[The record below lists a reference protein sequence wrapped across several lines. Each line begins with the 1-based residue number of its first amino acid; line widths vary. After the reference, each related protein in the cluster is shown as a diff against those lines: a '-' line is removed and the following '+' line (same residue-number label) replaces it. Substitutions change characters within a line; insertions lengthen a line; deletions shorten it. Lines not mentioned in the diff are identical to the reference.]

1 MAKSTI
7 KTTAKIAD
15 TVRPTIAGA
24 KERPGWH
31 FLRTV
36 AGRITTPLLP
46 DDYLKLA
53 NPLWSAR
60 ELRGRI
66 LEVRRETVDS
76 ATLVIKP
83 GWGFSFDYQAGQYI
97 GIGLLVDGRWRWR
110 SYSLT
115 SVPGKRTAPGRGAR
129 TITITVKAMPEGFLS
144 THLVGGVE
152 AGTIVRLAAPQG
164 NFGLPDPAPAK
175 VLFLTAGSGITP
187 VMSMLRTLVRRG
199 QLGDVTHV
207 HSAPTE
213 DEVLFRAE
221 LAKLADQHEGY
232 RLLLRATRT
241 EGRLDLARLDEAA
254 PDWRERQTW
263 ACGPEAMLEAAE
275 RTWKAAGIPE
285 QLHLERFAAVRTA
298 VHGSGGTV
306 EFARAGKAVTVD
318 AATSLMDAG
327 EAAGVQMP
335 FGCRMGICQSCVV
348 GLLDGHVRDL
358 RTGVE
363 HEPGSPVPHGPERG
377 IDSLLVAAARQVA
390 HGAGQ
395 EGHALIVVSSHRVAG
410 LHPGQLHADGFR
422 AALGFHTT
430 LGKLEAG
437 TVIGHGHG
445 ARGHGAV
452 RHHHGECAVLGHRC
466 DTRAGLVIAEH
477 DGGGRQHLHHRLVAA
492 RHVIG
497 KGRTGKHEHSCKGS
511 KNHRL
516 HEALHLVWGKSSDP
530 QAAGAGPPCRPAS

>member
-7 KTTAKIAD
+7 KTAARVAD
-15 TVRPTIAGA
+15 TVRPTVAGA

-31 FLRTV
+31 LLRTV

-60 ELRGRI
+60 ELRGRV

-115 SVPGKRTAPGRGAR
+115 SVPVDRQSGSRGAR

-152 AGTIVRLAAPQG
+152 PGTIVRLAAPQG
-164 NFGLPDPAPAK
+164 NFVLPDPAPAK
-175 VLFLTAGSGITP
+175 ILFLTAGSGITP
-187 VMSMLRTLVRRG
+187 VMSMLRTLVRRD

-207 HSAPTE
+207 HSAPTAA
-213 DEVLFRAE
+213 DVLFAGELAE
-221 LAKLADQHEGY
+221 LADAHEDY
-232 RLLLRATRT
+232 RLTVRATRT
-241 EGRLDLARLDEAA
+241 EGRVDLARLDEIV

-263 ACGPEAMLEAAE
+263 ACGPEAMLEGAD

-285 QLHLERFAAVRTA
+285 RLHLERFAAVRTSA
-298 VHGSGGTV
+298 HGSGGTV
-306 EFARAGKAVTVD
+306 DFARAGKTATVD
-318 AATSLMDAG
+318 GATSLMDAG
-327 EAAGVQMP
+327 EAAGIQMP

-363 HEPGSPVPHGPERG
+363 HEPGSRVQTCV
-377 IDSLLVAAARQVA
+377 SAAS
-390 HGAGQ
+390 G
-395 EGHALIVVSSHRVAG
+395 
-410 LHPGQLHADGFR
+410 DC
-422 AALGFHTT
+422 T
-430 LGKLEAG
+430 LD
-437 TVIGHGHG
+437 V
-445 ARGHGAV
+445 
-452 RHHHGECAVLGHRC
+452 
-466 DTRAGLVIAEH
+466 
-477 DGGGRQHLHHRLVAA
+477 
-492 RHVIG
+492 
-497 KGRTGKHEHSCKGS
+497 
-511 KNHRL
+511 
-516 HEALHLVWGKSSDP
+516 
-530 QAAGAGPPCRPAS
+530 